1 MTTLNLPHRP
11 FFQYLLGQLNKHLFN
26 LTGFDRQIEYK
37 DRLSMPYTEA
47 FLLEVLRIAN
57 IASTALPHVYEKD
70 ITVAGKYVRYTHHGY
85 DDR

>member
-1 MTTLNLPHRP
+1 MYNTLSSK
-11 FFQYLLGQLNKHLFN
+11 YLTSIYFWTYLKDFFN

>member
-1 MTTLNLPHRP
+1 M
-11 FFQYLLGQLNKHLFN
+11 Q
-26 LTGFDRQIEYK
+26 
-37 DRLSMPYTEA
+37 YTEA